1 MSTLFL
7 SHSSKDREAV
17 IRLAKDLRKRGI
29 SVWLDEWEIDVGDPI
44 TEKIQAGLSHAQYV
58 AVWLTKDSVN
68 SGWVT
73 KEWHTK
79 IYQEIGSK
87 EVLVLPLLGE
97 KCEIPSFLVIRNT
110 QISTSLMIA
119 D

>member
-1 MSTLFL
+1 MINFSNPRWGSGAAGNVKVCGQMVFDSEFFISKTSAMSTLFL
-7 SHSSKDREAV
+7 SHSSKDCEPV
-17 IRLAKDLRKRGI
+17 LRLAKDLRKRGI

-79 IYQEIGSK
+79 I
-87 EVLVLPLLGE
+87 
-97 KCEIPSFLVIRNT
+97 
-110 QISTSLMIA
+110 
-119 D
+119 